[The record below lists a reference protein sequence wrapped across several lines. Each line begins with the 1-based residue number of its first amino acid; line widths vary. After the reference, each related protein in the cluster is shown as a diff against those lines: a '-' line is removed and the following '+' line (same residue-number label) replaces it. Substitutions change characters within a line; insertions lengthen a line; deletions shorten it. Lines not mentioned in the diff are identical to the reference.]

1 MAGSS
6 LRAVYKCMHTE
17 SQDGTHPTYNEIFK
31 VMAVSCILPLSNA
44 VCERGFSTL
53 GNIKTAE
60 KSSMLFNKA
69 DARMR
74 CVLLGPAM
82 DNRDAVRALVAKATK
97 RVAQAHPP
105 ADRGGQAVHHSL
117 GGCCRGGKQ

>member
-1 MAGSS
+1 MMA
-6 LRAVYKCMHTE
+6 R
-17 SQDGTHPTYNEIFK
+17 
-31 VMAVSCILPLSNA
+31 
-44 VCERGFSTL
+44 L

-97 RVAQAHPP
+97 RVFKKAVPARAAGGRASGEARRRKRARKRPLLQSPAGAARPP
-105 ADRGGQAVHHSL
+105 EPMGRPL
-117 GGCCRGGKQ
+117 RYYR